1 MANEIITTLY
11 EGHYDYGVASL
22 ANSLASSGFS
32 GLLLVGYRGSLPFW
46 LNQTKKLDDLNYMLN
61 EHIRITFV
69 KVESALHFGYYKPE
83 FLKEALN
90 RYPDCTGVYYF
101 DPDIVVN
108 APWYFYT
115 GWIGLGVSLCL
126 DNAFPFVHPNH
137 PWRAEWRE
145 LAGINAGEKSNLSH
159 YVNSGFIGLSR
170 KDALILDKW
179 IDLTKAYQLRGGD
192 VSQFEKDGHRS
203 FKGDQDLLNAALTVT
218 PEIELSII
226 GTEGMG
232 FTLPAYLMTHAVY
245 DVKPWRKNFLKT
257 LLVRGHKPNIGD
269 MDFLRYCQ
277 HPISLFSNTQM
288 RLKKL
293 NYKMAS
299 ILSRLL

>member
-1 MANEIITTLY
+1 MAEEIITTLY

-22 ANSLASSGFS
+22 ANSLVKSGFS
-32 GLLLVGYRGSLPFW
+32 GLLLIGYRGNLPFW
-46 LNQTKKLDDLNYMLN
+46 LNQLKKQDDLNYILN
-61 EHIRITFV
+61 DSISVTFV
-69 KVESALHFGYYKPE
+69 KIESGKHFGYYKPE
-83 FLKEALN
+83 FLREALTS
-90 RYPDCTGVYYF
+90 YPECSSVYYF

-108 APWYFYT
+108 APWQFFT
-115 GWIGLGVSLCL
+115 NWVKCGISLCL

-137 PWRAEWRE
+137 PWRAEWRTLSSNSE
-145 LAGINAGEKSNLSH
+145 DLKSTLSH
-159 YVNSGFIGLSR
+159 YVNSGFIGLKR
-170 KDALILDKW
+170 NDALILDKW
-179 IDLTKAYQLRGGD
+179 IDLTKAYQLMGGD
-192 VSQFEKDGHRS
+192 ISQFEKDGHRS

-245 DVKPWRKNFLKT
+245 DIKPWRKNFLKI
-257 LLVRGHKPNIGD
+257 LLVRGHKPNTGD

-277 HPISLFSNTQM
+277 HPIRLYSNSQM
-288 RLKKL
+288 RVKKF

-299 ILSRLL
+299 VLSRLL